1 MGAVMEQIVLA
12 QHRDG
17 SLNHQTTTAM
27 YRLRHDVFHDRLGW
41 DVVSDNGMEHDEF
54 DELDPVYVLAK
65 RDLEVRGCWR
75 LLPTTGSYMLKDV
88 FPQLLH
94 GQAAPQHPD
103 VWELSR
109 FAAAT
114 DGTEKAGFGLSKLP
128 IEMIR
133 LAFNFAKENGI
144 RRYVSV
150 TTVAVERM
158 FRKLGV
164 SVTRFGAPIKIGR
177 VLAVA
182 GTFEIDEITEFA
194 LNNTLPEHRHRK
206 AV

>member
-1 MGAVMEQIVLA
+1 MEQIMLA

-54 DELDPVYVLAK
+54 DELDPIYLLAK
-65 RDLEVRGCWR
+65 KDLEVRACWR
-75 LLPTTGSYMLKDV
+75 LLPTTGPYMLKDV

-94 GQAAPQHPD
+94 GLGAPQRHD

-109 FAAAT
+109 FAVAVSKS
-114 DGTEKAGFGLSKLP
+114 ESVGFGFSDIPVQMMQILY
-128 IEMIR
+128 R
-133 LAFNFAKENGI
+133 FAQQNGI
-144 RRYVSV
+144 KRYVTV
-150 TTVAVERM
+150 TTVAMERLIQ
-158 FRKLGV
+158 KLGINV
-164 SVTRFGAPIKIGR
+164 IRMGSPIKIGR
-177 VLAVA
+177 VLTVA
-182 GTFEIDEITEFA
+182 CALEIDEITEFA
-194 LNNTLPEHRHRK
+194 LFGTLPEHAHRE